1 MQIKKLF
8 IALGIVLPLHMQGQN
23 FLIKDAPEVIESYVN
38 QFNREDNELYKQDI
52 PNCGASDFLRKN
64 IPFFECPD
72 KELEKTYYFR
82 WWTYRKHI
90 KKTPDGFVITEFLPD
105 VPWAGKYNTIS
116 CAANHHFYEG
126 RWLRNAEIL
135 SDYASFW
142 FSGSG
147 NPRLY
152 SFGAADA
159 IYNYYLI
166 HNDKMLLVD
175 LYPKLKDNFAKWEE
189 EPVMT
194 ERSAD
199 MERMGEIITYIDRH
213 HREPIS
219 LESISSEFYLSR
231 EYFSRF
237 FKKNMGVTFSRY
249 VNQLRLTH
257 IYHDI
262 CNTQDG
268 IMEIAEKHGFTNYK
282 LFNRMFHEIYGCT
295 PREIRGRQKQN
306 G

>member
-142 FSGSG
+142 LSFSLG
-147 NPRLY
+147 Y
-152 SFGAADA
+152 
-159 IYNYYLI
+159 
-166 HNDKMLLVD
+166 K
-175 LYPKLKDNFAKWEE
+175 
-189 EPVMT
+189 
-194 ERSAD
+194 SASS
-199 MERMGEIITYIDRH
+199 IL
-213 HREPIS
+213 S
-219 LESISSEFYLSR
+219 L
-231 EYFSRF
+231 
-237 FKKNMGVTFSRY
+237 
-249 VNQLRLTH
+249 
-257 IYHDI
+257 
-262 CNTQDG
+262 
-268 IMEIAEKHGFTNYK
+268 
-282 LFNRMFHEIYGCT
+282 
-295 PREIRGRQKQN
+295 
-306 G
+306 